1 MKENIALKLKEVF
14 DKDFVLENPKDRN
27 LAHYAMP
34 CFMMAKE
41 YKKAPNIIAKEIC
54 EELNAKNLDCFESIE
69 NVGGYVNFKLSLEYL
84 NSLANVALN
93 KEEDYA
99 KGSQKDKTFL
109 LEYISAN
116 PTGPL
121 HIGHARGAVYGDSLK
136 RVARHLGYKFDT
148 EYYVNDAGNQIALLG
163 TSIALAI
170 EDNILKSNPTY
181 PESYY
186 RGEYMDELA
195 KYFYDKYK
203 GDYKNNLEIIS
214 KEAKDIVLDEIKKT
228 LKSCGIEID
237 SYVYETSY
245 LDKLD
250 QTLDKI
256 KKAGGLYEKD
266 GKVYIASSK
275 YGDDSDRVVIK
286 DDGKGTYLAC
296 DIVYHADKLGRGYSQ
311 NINIWGAD
319 HHGYI
324 ARVKASLKF
333 LGFDD
338 EKLEVILAQM
348 VSLLKDGKPFKM
360 SKRAG
365 TSILMSDIID
375 EIGKDAL
382 RFMFLSKKCDSQFEF
397 DLSDLKKEDSS
408 NPVFY
413 INYAYARINQVLAKS
428 NYNKD
433 DVLGIDFKNLS
444 VEAKNIL
451 FESLILEDVLN
462 DAFNSRS
469 LNKICDYLKNLA
481 SNFHRLYNDEKIV
494 GSDYEKE
501 YLKLYLMIAL
511 SIKTAFNLIGVDAK
525 KTM

>member
-1 MKENIALKLKEVF
+1 MKEQVALKLKEIYG
-14 DKDFVLENPKDRN
+14 KDFLLENPKDRN
-27 LAHYAMP
+27 LAHFAMP

-41 YKKAPNIIAKEIC
+41 LKKSPNIIAQELSD
-54 EELNAKNLDCFESIE
+54 ELNSKKLDCFESIE
-69 NVGGYVNFKLSLEYL
+69 NVGGYVNFKLSADYL
-84 NSLANVALN
+84 DLLTNKALADEVNF
-93 KEEDYA
+93 A
-99 KGSQKDKTFL
+99 KGDKKEKTFL

-170 EDNILKSNPTY
+170 EDNILDLDPMY

-203 GDYKNNLEIIS
+203 DDYKNNLETIS
-214 KEAKDIVLDEIKKT
+214 KEAKDIVLNEIKKT

-237 SYVYETSY
+237 SYVYETAY
-245 LDKLD
+245 LNKLD
-250 QTLDKI
+250 ATLEEI
-256 KKAGGLYEKD
+256 KKAGGLYKKD
-266 GKVYIASSK
+266 GKVYVASSK

-286 DDGKGTYLAC
+286 EDGKGTYLAC
-296 DIVYHADKLGRGYSQ
+296 DIVYHKDKLSRGYSQ

-324 ARVKASLKF
+324 ARVKAALRF

-397 DLSDLKKEDSS
+397 DLSDVKKEDSS

-413 INYAYARINQVLAKS
+413 INYAYARINQVFAKS
-428 NYNKD
+428 SFSKEEVKAVKIEHISQNA
-433 DVLGIDFKNLS
+433 KNL
-444 VEAKNIL
+444 L

-462 DAFNSRS
+462 DAFNTRS
-469 LNKICDYLKNLA
+469 LNKICDYLKSL
-481 SNFHRLYNDEKIV
+481 SSSFHRLYNEEKIV
-494 GSDYEKE
+494 GNEYEKE
-501 YLKLYLMIAL
+501 YLKLFLMVSL
-511 SIKTAFNLIGVDAK
+511 TIKTAFNLIGVDAK
-525 KTM
+525 ETM